1 MGMHAAWAAE
11 RKAALRGTRRHGGAT
26 AQHKTVTH
34 WQPTYYTCRCKRLPF
49 SLQKAIFYM
58 AKGGLLQRERQ
69 PFAKRPHGMAP
80 PTAGCRLPDRDTP
93 AYGTCGNATGIDSCQ
108 KSMVKWPHF
117 QHNANQNG
125 SRNVFLQRIKIKMQ
139 PPWWRNYIED
149 NILNSR
155 YYEKGKK
162 IVLFN
167 EKGFW
172 QKCQKG
178 LRTGLRQVSRT

>member
-11 RKAALRGTRRHGGAT
+11 RKAALRGTRRHGGTT

-58 AKGGLLQRERQ
+58 AKGGLLQRERR
-69 PFAKRPHGMAP
+69 PLAKRPAWLRQRRCD
-80 PTAGCRLPDRDTP
+80 GCRT
-93 AYGTCGNATGIDSCQ
+93 GTRRHTGHAAMTGIDSCQ